1 MDEHVP
7 SAITRG
13 LRDRGIQVA
22 TVQDEGRMGRDDS
35 SLLDPATEL
44 GFVMFSRDTDF
55 LAEAHRR

>member
-1 MDEHVP
+1 
-7 SAITRG
+7 
-13 LRDRGIQVA
+13 
-22 TVQDEGRMGRDDS
+22 MGRDDS